1 MLRFNSQIWE
11 LGKNPNY
18 WQSGKPHIEKLIFP
32 TFSNN
37 EQTTLAL
44 LSGKLDWAGA
54 FIPAIDRIFVDK
66 DPQHHHYWFRDTG
79 YSTFLHTNNKD
90 PVLGDVNVRK
100 AISYAIDREQ
110 VVRVGMYDYT
120 TPAHVTSL
128 SGPMS
133 KWHSPEINNK
143 ENWTAYNVEKANELL
158 DSAGYKWKNEN
169 QRIKTDGSP
178 LAFDI
183 IVVSGWSDW
192 IRSAQVISQNLK
204 KVGIKATVRTY
215 DFGAWMVRM
224 QQGDFDMS
232 IGWAD
237 KGITPY
243 NFFKWMMFTEY
254 VKPVGETADVNW
266 HRFGLKEAD
275 LLIKE
280 LEQTSDDNEIKNF
293 IFQLQHLFVE
303 NAPSI
308 PLFAEPSWGECN
320 TKYFT
325 NFPSEENPYGPLST
339 NEIPSFVF
347 TLINIKER

>member
-1 MLRFNSQIWE
+1 
-11 LGKNPNY
+11 
-18 WQSGKPHIEKLIFP
+18 
-32 TFSNN
+32 
-37 EQTTLAL
+37 
-44 LSGKLDWAGA
+44 
-54 FIPAIDRIFVDK
+54 
-66 DPQHHHYWFRDTG
+66 
-79 YSTFLHTNNKD
+79 
-90 PVLGDVNVRK
+90 
-100 AISYAIDREQ
+100 
-110 VVRVGMYDYT
+110 MYNYT

-133 KWHSPEINNK
+133 KWHSPEINLK
-143 ENWTAYNVEKANELL
+143 ENWTAYNVQKANELL
-158 DSAGYKWKNEN
+158 DSAGYKWEDEN
-169 QRIKTDGSP
+169 QRIKADGSP

-204 KVGIKATVRTY
+204 KVGIKSAVRTY

-266 HRFGLKEAD
+266 HRFGLKKAD

-280 LEQTSDDNEIKNF
+280 LEQTSDENEIKNI

-347 TLINIKER
+347 ALINIKKR